1 MKIRTIDAVLVCI
14 LCFLTG
20 AASMLFY
27 TQLTGTSQEPPVVNV
42 YIMTSEKEEV
52 KIESDEG
59 TEVVI
64 DEPKTKEE
72 WYSEV
77 VNKKWYSEEDI
88 TNMAKMCYGESM
100 NLPILSTKYGDRSA
114 TYQSAE
120 AMYAVLNRVDAGY
133 GDISTCIKAK
143 KQFVGYKSSNPV
155 TEEMY
160 DLAKL
165 VIEDWA
171 IGQEKYRVLP
181 SEYLYFHGDGRHNH
195 FTTKNGGGVEYD
207 HWIRDPFV

>member
-1 MKIRTIDAVLVCI
+1 MKIRTIDAVLVCV

-27 TQLTGTSQEPPVVNV
+27 TQLTEKTQEPPVVNV

-64 DEPKTKEE
+64 EEPEIK
-72 WYSEV
+72 
-77 VNKKWYSEEDI
+77 KKWYSEEDI
-88 TNMAKMCYGESM
+88 INMAKMCYGESM
-100 NLPILSTKYGDRSA
+100 NLPILKTNLGDRSA

-155 TEEMY
+155 TDEMY

-171 IGQEKYRVLP
+171 TGEERYRVLP
-181 SEYLYFHGDGRHNH
+181 SEFLYFHGDGWHNH

>member
-1 MKIRTIDAVLVCI
+1 MKVRVIDAVLTCI

-20 AASMLFY
+20 MAVMLWY
-27 TQLTGTSQEPPVVNV
+27 TQITEKPQEPPVVNV
-42 YIMTSEKEEV
+42 YVITSDKEEEV
-52 KIESDEG
+52 KIESDEN
-59 TEVVI
+59 TEVI
-64 DEPKTKEE
+64 IEG
-72 WYSEV
+72 SEV
-77 VNKKWYSEEDI
+77 KKKWYSEEDVI
-88 TNMAKMCYGESM
+88 NMAKMCYGESM
-100 NLPILSTKYGDRSA
+100 NLPILSTKWGDRSA

-143 KQFVGYKSSNPV
+143 KQFVGYKANNPV
-155 TEEMY
+155 TDEMY

-181 SEYLYFHGDGRHNH
+181 SEFLCFHGDGRHNH
-195 FTTKNGGGVEYD
+195 FTTKSGGGIEYD
-207 HWIRDPFV
+207 HWICDPFV